1 MDPEAQKQIVDQ
13 IAAQITASLQ
23 LQQQEQMTKMQEQ
36 LDKMQQLLDKKS

>member
-1 MDPEAQKQIVDQ
+1 MDSEAQKKIVDQ

-36 LDKMQQLLDKKS
+36 IDKMHNF